1 MKSTPNISQLRVAEI
16 VFVALICLA
25 PAPAWPAAIGDPAPD
40 FSLPTLQDQKVSLG
54 EFKGKVVLINFWA
67 SWCTPCQEELPELQK
82 LYQKYHDRG
91 FELIGINIDKNQ
103 ANAEKF
109 VKRFG
114 LTFPVALD
122 PESSEIRAYQGRAM
136 PMSYL
141 VDRQGIVRQLFFGFN
156 RKKLPMMESAI
167 VEALDGTA
175 K

>member
-1 MKSTPNISQLRVAEI
+1 MKGMLNSSLLRIAGI
-16 VFVALICLA
+16 ALMALIGFA
-25 PAPAWPAAIGDPAPD
+25 PAAAWSAGVGDPAPD
-40 FSLPTLQDQKVSLG
+40 FSLPTLQDQKVSLE

-82 LYQKYHDRG
+82 IYQKHHDRG
-91 FELIGINIDKNQ
+91 FALIGINIDKKQ

-114 LTFPVALD
+114 LSFPVALD
-122 PESSEIRAYQGRAM
+122 PESSTIRKYQGRAM

-141 VDRQGIVRQLFFGFN
+141 IDRHGVVRQLFFGFN
-156 RKKLPMMESAI
+156 REKLPVMETAI
-167 VEALDGTA
+167 LEAMDGTA